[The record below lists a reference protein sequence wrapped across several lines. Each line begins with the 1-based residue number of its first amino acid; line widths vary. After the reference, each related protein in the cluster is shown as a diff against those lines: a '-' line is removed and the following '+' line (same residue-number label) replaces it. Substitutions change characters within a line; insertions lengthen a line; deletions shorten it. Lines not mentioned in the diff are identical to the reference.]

1 MNVSRRTVLRGTAL
15 TGVALALGNTAEAR
29 AAAGGR
35 VAVLGGGMAGLTAA
49 HELADRGFDV
59 TVYESTGLGGKARSV
74 AKPGTG
80 TLGRADL
87 PGEHGFRFFPG
98 FYHNVPDTMSRIP
111 LPGTGNSVA
120 DHLVSLNGALVSR
133 TGRADIELAIP
144 ADPIARPLDPDSL
157 RDSLIGLVQ
166 QLGALPL
173 PEILLFV
180 NRLLVFMTSSAAR
193 RAGQWENVSF
203 WDFMRAE
210 NQSTEYQIALVR
222 FMTRGLVALKEKVAN
237 TRTVGSMAEAFVF
250 SFLGRGTNGQSPA
263 RMLDG
268 PTSETWID
276 PWVSHLTGKGVRF
289 QVGQT
294 VRSLE
299 LSGGRILSAT
309 VTDAGGSAARVTAD
323 WFISAVPVERAQ
335 ELLSPEILQRAPE
348 LRGIGRLKTDW
359 MSGVQFYLRDT
370 PPIQAGTQLYLD
382 SPWEITSVLD
392 STLWDRNIPAQYG
405 DGTTRD
411 ILSLDV
417 SDWDT
422 PGILYGKPAREC
434 TIEQVY
440 AECWAQLQAA
450 LHDTGRTV
458 LPDSLRYTQFLDP
471 AIRET
476 GGGLANDTPL
486 FINTVG
492 SYRDRPDSAT
502 SVPNLFMAGDYVR
515 TDLNLATM
523 EGANESGRQAVNAL
537 LDAAGVPGGRVRVQ
551 TLFQPPELV
560 PVKAVDAARYAAG
573 LPNALDLPS

>member
-1 MNVSRRTVLRGTAL
+1 MNLSRRTLLRGTAL
-15 TGVALALGNTAEAR
+15 TGAAVALGGTANA
-29 AAAGGR
+29 AAAGQR
-35 VAVLGGGMAGLTAA
+35 VAVLGGGMAGLAAA
-49 HELADRGFDV
+49 HELVERGFDV
-59 TVYESTGLGGKARSV
+59 TVYESTALGGKARSV

-111 LPGTGNSVA
+111 LPGNGNSVS
-120 DHLVSLNGALVSR
+120 DNLVSLNGALVSR

-144 ADPIARPLDPDSL
+144 TNPIARPLDPASL

-166 QLGALPL
+166 QLAALPVT
-173 PEILLFV
+173 EVLLFV
-180 NRLLVFMTSSAAR
+180 DRLLVFMTSSDAR

-210 NQSTEYQIALVR
+210 NRSTEYQVALVR
-222 FMTRGLVALKEKVAN
+222 FMTRGLVALKERVAN
-237 TRTVGSMAEAFVF
+237 TRTVGSMLEAFVF
-250 SFLGRGTNGQSPA
+250 SFLGRGTDGQSPA
-263 RMLDG
+263 RMLNG

-276 PWVSHLTGKGVRF
+276 PWAAYLTGKGVRF
-289 QVGQT
+289 RIGQT
-294 VRSLE
+294 VRSLG
-299 LSGGRILSAT
+299 LSGGRIASAT
-309 VTDAGGSAARVTAD
+309 VTDASGSASQVTAD
-323 WFISAVPVERAQ
+323 WFICAVPVERAQ
-335 ELLSPEILQRAPE
+335 GLLSADVLARAPE
-348 LRGIGRLKTDW
+348 LRGIGKLQTDW
-359 MSGVQFYLRDT
+359 MSGVQFYLRET
-370 PPIQAGTQLYLD
+370 PSIQAGTQLFLD
-382 SPWEITSVLD
+382 TPWEITSVLD

-405 DGTTRD
+405 DGVTRD

-440 AECWAQLQAA
+440 AECWAQVRASLN
-450 LHDTGRTV
+450 DTGRDL
-458 LPDSLRYTQFLDP
+458 LPDGIRYTQFLDP

-476 GGGLANDTPL
+476 GSGLVNDTPL

-492 SYRDRPDSAT
+492 SYRNRPESAT
-502 SVPNLFMAGDYVR
+502 SIPNLFMAGDYVR

-537 LDAAGVPGGRVRVQ
+537 LDAASSTSGRVRIR
-551 TLFQPPELV
+551 TLHQPPELV
-560 PVKAVDAARYAAG
+560 PAKAVDAARYAVG
-573 LPNALDLPS
+573 LPNVLDLPG